1 MIVMCLLAV
10 SSRCGD
16 SDVYLL
22 GLAGVVIVMCLL
34 AGSSRCDDSDVSTC
48 WI

>member
-1 MIVMCLLAV
+1 MMCLLAGSSSVMIVMCLLAG
-10 SSRCGD
+10 SS
-16 SDVYLL
+16 SVM
-22 GLAGVVIVMCLL
+22 IVMCLL